1 MTTVARAGA
10 TTPVVDL
17 NADLPGT
24 SKAFL
29 VQQNLEFFSFAQL
42 APFVKI
48 PLATIDTSVR
58 WMQLLYGALKVYAP
72 GKAVIYKNVGRAL
85 GSSGLNNAAL
95 NSLMT

>member
-10 TTPVVDL
+10 TTQVIDR

-29 VQQNLEFFSFAQL
+29 VQQNLEFFSFKQL
-42 APFVKI
+42 APFSKI

-58 WMQLLYGALKVYAP
+58 WMQLLYGAPTVYAP
-72 GKAVIYKNVGRAL
+72 GKAVIYKNVGRAY
-85 GSSGLNNAAL
+85 GSVGGGGV
-95 NSLMT
+95 